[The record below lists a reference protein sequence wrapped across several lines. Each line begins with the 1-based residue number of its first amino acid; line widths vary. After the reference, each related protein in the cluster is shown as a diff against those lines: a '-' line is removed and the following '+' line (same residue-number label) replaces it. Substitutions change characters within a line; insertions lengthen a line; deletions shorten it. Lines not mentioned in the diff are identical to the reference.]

1 MRRATTAL
9 RHATRWPEPPDT
21 PAPAIP
27 DRLLRPF
34 GDVRKGEGAATGLL
48 LCTLFLIL
56 CGYYVCKTVREP
68 LILATGGAEV
78 KAYASALQA
87 VVLMAA
93 VPAYSRL
100 AARVSRRTLV
110 VALTLFFVV
119 NLEIFWLL
127 GTMGTPM
134 LGVAF
139 FVWVGVFNNAVVAQ
153 FWSFAN
159 DLHTPER
166 GARLFPV
173 IAAGATLGSPIGAW
187 TAGRLFEAGVP
198 ALSLLHLAAALLL
211 LSLGGYLAVDAG
223 RGGTTRPASDAPD
236 GTPRDGFARL
246 ARDPYLR
253 LVCLLLLL
261 LNVVNTTGEYIL
273 GRAVLAAVEVDP
285 ACAAGASREAC
296 IGRFFGDY
304 YFWVN
309 VVTVA
314 IQSLLVSRVVRVA
327 GIAGVLLALPMMS
340 LLTYGLVFA
349 GAGFPVFRWMKTLEN
364 ATDYSAMNTGRQ
376 MLWLPTTRADKY
388 AAKQG
393 ADTFVV
399 RAGDVLAAGLVLA
412 GTTWMSLDRQ
422 GFAGALLVVVAA
434 WSGVAWLLVREYRR
448 RTRAAETANS
458 RSHAADAPAL

>member
-1 MRRATTAL
+1 MRRATTAV
-9 RHATRWPEPPDT
+9 RYATRWPEPARPVT
-21 PAPAIP
+21 RLP

-34 GDVRKGEGAATGLL
+34 GDVRHGEGAATGLL
-48 LCTLFLIL
+48 LCTLFLVL
-56 CGYYVCKTVREP
+56 CGYYVCKTLREP

-87 VVLMAA
+87 VVLMGA

-100 AARVSRRTLV
+100 AARLSRRTLV
-110 VALTLFFVV
+110 VAVTLFFVG
-119 NLEIFWLL
+119 NLELFWLL
-127 GTMGTPM
+127 GLAGTPM

-173 IAAGATLGSPIGAW
+173 IATGATLGSPIGAW
-187 TAGRLFEAGVP
+187 TAARLFEAGVP
-198 ALSLLHLAAALLL
+198 ALSLLHLAALLL
-211 LSLGGYLAVDAG
+211 LASLAGYMSVEWAHERHA
-223 RGGTTRPASDAPD
+223 RPASEPEDDSPK
-236 GTPRDGFARL
+236 DGFARL

-273 GRAVLAAVEVDP
+273 GRTVLASIARDP
-285 ACAAGASREAC
+285 ACAADAAREAC

-309 VVTVA
+309 IATIV
-314 IQSLLVSRVVRVA
+314 IQSLLVSRVVRAV
-327 GIAGVLLALPMMS
+327 GIAGVLLALPLTS
-340 LLTYGLVFA
+340 LLTYALVFA

-364 ATDYSAMNTGRQ
+364 ATDYSAMNTARQ
-376 MLWLPTTRADKY
+376 MLWLPTSRADKY

-399 RAGDVLAAGLVLA
+399 RVGDVLAAGLVLG
-412 GTTWMSLDRQ
+412 GTTAMSLDIR
-422 GFAGALLVVVAA
+422 GFSAALLVVIGA
-434 WSGVAWLLVREYRR
+434 WTGVAWLLVKEYRR
-448 RTRAAETANS
+448 RTRAARVAEPRT
-458 RSHAADAPAL
+458 PAGGDPTS